1 MKKIK
6 YLNKKKKQKKTFFTK
21 VSTNEF
27 LDFIVKKKD
36 WLYSYDASY
45 YIKSSFKTWG
55 EIIPAATQS
64 NTYSDTFTL
73 WLLLLLH

>member
-27 LDFIVKKKD
+27 LDFIVKKKID
-36 WLYSYDASY
+36 
-45 YIKSSFKTWG
+45 YILMMHLIT
-55 EIIPAATQS
+55 
-64 NTYSDTFTL
+64 
-73 WLLLLLH
+73 